1 MKKLVAVAIFSAGL
15 GALSMHAYAEKQ
27 GHMRAAMRNLEQALD
42 QLQKATS
49 DKGGHRA
56 KAMEHTRRA
65 MDEVKL
71 GIEFDNKN

>member
-1 MKKLVAVAIFSAGL
+1 MKKLIAVGLISAGL

-27 GHMRAAMRNLEQALD
+27 GHMQAAQKNLEQALD

-71 GIEFDNKN
+71 GIDFDNKH